1 MSYMTRFHQFYFS
14 VTVYTHSSTLPPF
27 PLLILLLLLLLLL
40 NHSLHEIKTT
50 LCPRCVY
57 TEPLECSSVR
67 VPATATLVNPPAYI
81 GQTPTD
87 GQASCMQSRHRNQKA
102 RRFFS
107 KTIGLCQVF
116 DMLKEARA
124 SLLTRILEGFYNA

>member
-107 KTIGLCQVF
+107 KHY
-116 DMLKEARA
+116 RA
-124 SLLTRILEGFYNA
+124 VPSIRYAQRSTSFTFNSDTRGVL